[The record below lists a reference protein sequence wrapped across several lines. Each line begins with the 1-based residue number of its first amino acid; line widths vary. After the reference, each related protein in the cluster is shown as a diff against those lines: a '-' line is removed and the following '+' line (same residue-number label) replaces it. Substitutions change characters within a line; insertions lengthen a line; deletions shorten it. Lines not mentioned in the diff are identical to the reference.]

1 MAAPRPVC
9 LSLSPGSKRHPHHS
23 HYYMLLLLHAIAC
36 YFGYLWHG
44 IFVANLRLQ
53 RPGFMQL
60 ISRPGL
66 WNLGPRLSAAM
77 SCDLPRPSEAPAG
90 PSLAVAAPASLMV
103 FFLAGPSCKASRNFN
118 DIYMIT
124 YIYIIIYIYLIFEL
138 SWIIWRVPSTTII
151 CHHRKFRKHWSGWD
165 ETMLNY
171 AKLAFRTWRAVDGS
185 RLLLWTGWCRLSKVL
200 KCLALDCPLSYTFWG
215 GPCLWGM
222 NLSTLGPPGPNHHP
236 HYLASQIPRAN
247 HLSICWTYK

>member
-1 MAAPRPVC
+1 LCLQLRMQLVSNLSIWRPLGLYVSAWAPARSGTLTTPITTC
-9 LSLSPGSKRHPHHS
+9 
-23 HYYMLLLLHAIAC
+23 YCYCMLLHAIAC

-118 DIYMIT
+118 DIYMMT
-124 YIYIIIYIYLIFEL
+124 YIYIIIYIYILYLNYHEL
-138 SWIIWRVPSTTII
+138 SEGCHPLLSFATIANSESTEAA
-151 CHHRKFRKHWSGWD
+151 
-165 ETMLNY
+165 ET
-171 AKLAFRTWRAVDGS
+171 KL
-185 RLLLWTGWCRLSKVL
+185 C
-200 KCLALDCPLSYTFWG
+200 
-215 GPCLWGM
+215 
-222 NLSTLGPPGPNHHP
+222 
-236 HYLASQIPRAN
+236 
-247 HLSICWTYK
+247 